1 MNWKNSALNSLKKKF
16 NLNYISMQFL
26 RSYIVLMLAI
36 ALVLSSCGKKNNE
49 LIIGKWKID
58 DITSPKPN
66 VPDSLIE
73 YYNKKME
80 IQNTLILTTGYYEF
94 LKGGKC
100 FFLLDGDKYEGK
112 WRLSEDEQKLFTKE
126 RGSATEEEFDIK
138 DLNESIFTIESTID
152 GQMRRMVMKKEVN

>member
-1 MNWKNSALNSLKKKF
+1 MKH
-16 NLNYISMQFL
+16 I
-26 RSYIVLMLAI
+26 RSITLLSLAI
-36 ALVLSSCGKKNNE
+36 CFILSSCSKENHE
-49 LIIGKWKID
+49 LIVGKWKID

-94 LKGGKC
+94 LKEGKC
-100 FFLLDGDKYEGK
+100 FFLLDGDKFEGK
-112 WRLSEDEQKLFTKE
+112 WRLSEDEQKLYTKE
-126 RGSATEEEFDIK
+126 KGSATEEEFDIK
-138 DLNESIFTIESTID
+138 DLSENLFTIESTVN